1 MRPDACVGKNGSVFP
16 TTPAHHTVLGCRCA
30 RGRRIDAVDRPS
42 APVPLRSR
50 RALPFP
56 CPSLTPSDHSPL
68 VPPSQFEDLWKE
80 HLRERKDFEIRNRS
94 GVTST
99 VLRQHTYISSLAAS
113 NPAPPPMVLSRHG
126 SMPGAPPRAPNPPRQ
141 HVRAVVVPAPPM
153 MYAQA
158 ARGGPSY
165 RPPSSGYAHA
175 ARGQVLPR
183 PRRPR
188 RDARRA
194 PSPPRARRHR
204 HPPTIPN
211 HPRIA
216 TAVAFPRRRPRP
228 PRPRPV
234 TTIPTP
240 STSTRTSS
248 GNGKSRTRGSTPRTT
263 RGLPASPPPIAPRA
277 ATPSTPRSRRRVVRR
292 RTDSARP

>member
-1 MRPDACVGKNGSVFP
+1 MSPDACVGKNGSVFP

-113 NPAPPPMVLSRHG
+113 NPVPPPMVLSRHC

-165 RPPSSGYAHA
+165 RPPSSGPP
-175 ARGQVLPR
+175 RPLPR
-183 PRRPR
+183 
-188 RDARRA
+188 AR
-194 PSPPRARRHR
+194 RRHR
-204 HPPTIPN
+204 HPPTIPH

-240 STSTRTSS
+240 STSTRASS
-248 GNGKSRTRGSTPRTT
+248 GNGKSRTRGSTSRKP

>member
-1 MRPDACVGKNGSVFP
+1 MSPDACVGKNGSVFP

-113 NPAPPPMVLSRHG
+113 NPVPPPMVLSRHG

-158 ARGGPSY
+158 ARAAPRTVPRLRATRTPQEAKSS
-165 RPPSSGYAHA
+165 PPPGAPA
-175 ARGQVLPR
+175 ATP
-183 PRRPR
+183 
-188 RDARRA
+188 AA
-194 PSPPRARRHR
+194 PPPPRAAPPPPPSHHSQPPADRHCGRVSAPPSETASTAPR
-204 HPPTIPN
+204 HDNPYAKYLDKDLK
-211 HPRIA
+211 RD
-216 TAVAFPRRRPRP
+216 
-228 PRPRPV
+228 
-234 TTIPTP
+234 
-240 STSTRTSS
+240 
-248 GNGKSRTRGSTPRTT
+248 GKSRTRGVLLGNPE
-263 RGLPASPPPIAPRA
+263 ASPRVHPRSHRAPR
-277 ATPSTPRSRRRVVRR
+277 RLRRRVRGGA
-292 RTDSARP
+292 S

>member
-1 MRPDACVGKNGSVFP
+1 MSPDACVGKNGSVFP

-113 NPAPPPMVLSRHG
+113 NPVPPPMVLSRHG

-165 RPPSSGYAHA
+165 RPPSSATRTPQEAKSSPAPGA
-175 ARGQVLPR
+175 
-183 PRRPR
+183 PR

-194 PSPPRARRHR
+194 PSPRAAPPPPPSHHSQPPADRHCGR
-204 HPPTIPN
+204 VSAPPSE
-211 HPRIA
+211 
-216 TAVAFPRRRPRP
+216 TASTA
-228 PRPRPV
+228 PRPRQSLRQVLRQGPQAGTENRV
-234 TTIPTP
+234 
-240 STSTRTSS
+240 REGVLL
-248 GNGKSRTRGSTPRTT
+248 GNPE
-263 RGLPASPPPIAPRA
+263 ASPRVHPRSHRAPR
-277 ATPSTPRSRRRVVRR
+277 RLRRRVRGGA
-292 RTDSARP
+292 S